1 MPIRTTK
8 KKHSRATVSSDQL
21 SPDKVRISVAVPR
34 SLRQKLEKLAKI
46 RHVTLSGCV
55 VGLLETAYEDS
66 LAVSEMMGDPEVR
79 HAIMFALDHPNVRRS
94 FKDAIFPIVADE
106 QDAYRRQYPE
116 ELPEENIK
124 FDVID
129 TKKAS
134 RKK

>member
-1 MPIRTTK
+1 MPVRSTK
-8 KKHSRATVSSDQL
+8 KKLSRAKVSSDQL

-66 LAVSEMMGDPEVR
+66 LAVSSMMGDPEVR
-79 HAIMFALDHPNVRRS
+79 HAIMFALDQPNTRKS
-94 FKDAIFPIVADE
+94 FKDTIFPIIADE
-106 QDAYRRQYPE
+106 QDAFYRHNPE
-116 ELPEENIK
+116 QKPMDYDLIEP
-124 FDVID
+124 
-129 TKKAS
+129 KKAS